1 MFEALVLDIEG
12 TTSSISFVK
21 DELFPYVYRNVESYL
36 REKGT
41 EETFA
46 PLVALANSEAE
57 VDANV
62 GKIEAEEAREN
73 KVEKLT
79 KNIKMWIDKDKKFT
93 AMKQLQGQ
101 MWKDAYE
108 QNLIKGQYPKRRL
121 RLICSVDGLKYLF
134 RDEKEAR
141 KLILR
146 LLASSRGLSV

>member
-108 QNLIKGQYPKRRL
+108 QNLIKGQREQPERL
-121 RLICSVDGLKYLF
+121 
-134 RDEKEAR
+134 
-141 KLILR
+141 
-146 LLASSRGLSV
+146 